1 VIASTSFPMA
11 RRKSCVRIM
20 AVRSHLLNLVQENI
34 RRDGTAQ
41 SNDAQRYGTLLESL
55 DVLSIH
61 RREFCVLAANL
72 PALRESFEQVIK
84 QRRKATESVL
94 LELAG

>member
-1 VIASTSFPMA
+1 
-11 RRKSCVRIM
+11 
-20 AVRSHLLNLVQENI
+20 
-34 RRDGTAQ
+34 
-41 SNDAQRYGTLLESL
+41 
-55 DVLSIH
+55 
-61 RREFCVLAANL
+61 L

>member
-20 AVRSHLLNLVQENI
+20 AVRSHLLYLVHENI